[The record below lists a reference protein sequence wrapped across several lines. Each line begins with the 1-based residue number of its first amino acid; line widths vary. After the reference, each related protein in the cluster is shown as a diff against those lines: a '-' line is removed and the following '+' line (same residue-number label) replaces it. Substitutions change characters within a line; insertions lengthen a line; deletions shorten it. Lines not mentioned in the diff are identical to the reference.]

1 MLTQGTPA
9 AFAGERS
16 PMLPLSEGC
25 EDEAAF
31 LDYVLDDIWDML
43 AQGVRVRCAPSHTPS
58 LATIR
63 AGFPSVRTV
72 VLREVSRQQSMLLIH
87 TDRRS
92 GKVAELIAEPAC
104 LVHIYDPGRQVQ
116 LRIEARAAV
125 HLDDE
130 VADSR
135 WARTQRMSRVVYG
148 SELAPGTATDDP
160 EAATADLDRVPDAER
175 RRNFAVI
182 ALHVSAIE
190 WLRLSSKGHRRAR
203 FELGAAPRA
212 GWLVP

>member
-1 MLTQGTPA
+1 
-9 AFAGERS
+9 
-16 PMLPLSEGC
+16 MLPSALPMSEGS
-25 EDEAAF
+25 EYEAGF
-31 LDYVLDDIWDML
+31 LEYVLEDVWDML
-43 AQGVRVRCAPSHTPS
+43 AQGVRVRCAPSHTPT

-72 VLREVSRQQSMLLIH
+72 VLREVNRQQTMLLIH

-92 GKVAELIAEPAC
+92 GKIAELAAEPAC
-104 LVHIYDPGRQVQ
+104 SLHVYDPGRQVQ
-116 LRIEARAAV
+116 LRIEARASV
-125 HLDDE
+125 HLDDDI
-130 VADSR
+130 ADSR

-160 EAATADLDRVPDAER
+160 ESATADLHRVSDTER

-203 FELGAAPRA
+203 FELGAEPRS

>member
-1 MLTQGTPA
+1 MQAIVANEIRAVPA
-9 AFAGERS
+9 AAP
-16 PMLPLSEGC
+16 PMAEGC

-31 LDYVLDDIWDML
+31 LDYLLDDIWEML
-43 AQGVRVRCAPSHTPS
+43 AQGVRVRCAPAHTPT

-72 VLREVSRQQSMLLIH
+72 VLREVDRQHAMLLIH

-92 GKVAELIAEPAC
+92 GKFAELAAEAAC
-104 LVHIYDPGRQVQ
+104 SVHVYDPGRQVQ
-116 LRIEARAAV
+116 LRIEARATL

-130 VADSR
+130 VADGR
-135 WARTQRMSRVVYG
+135 WARTQHMSRVVYG

-160 EAATADLDRVPDAER
+160 EAATADLDRIPDSER

-190 WLRLSSKGHRRAR
+190 WLRLNPNGHRRAR
-203 FELGAAPRA
+203 FELGAAPRSS
-212 GWLVP
+212 WLAP